1 MPNYGSFSDDYYVN
15 LHLTTEMDLPSGRE
29 TILAHFEQ
37 LRRRYPT
44 MKNFYTRDR
53 GEFVLEEEKDGG
65 SYRWASVDQKRVSG
79 GVINPQDI
87 EQAQKLHEDILELA
101 PYTLSVSSLDCE
113 TLNLMFGFDYTC
125 RGNHNEIVAQALGLP
140 PAFEKLRETPG
151 ASLLGQDPNIQIAL
165 DEDCRTQVRIA
176 IETRTTAY
184 QIRTREFPEEHLSA
198 YLTVRRFGGLD
209 SGETWQGAVAK
220 LYQLADELISNYL
233 VENILRP
240 LQLTIAAK

>member
-1 MPNYGSFSDDYYVN
+1 MPSYGSFSDDYYVN

-37 LRRRYPT
+37 LRRRYSA
-44 MKNFYTRDR
+44 MKNFYMRER

-65 SYRWASVDQKRVSG
+65 SYRWASVDQKRVSAG
-79 GVINPQDI
+79 AVNPQEV
-87 EQAQKLHEDILELA
+87 EQAQKLHQDVLDLA

-113 TLNLMFGFDYTC
+113 TLNLMFGFDFTC

-140 PAFEKLRETPG
+140 PCFEKLRETPG
-151 ASLLGQDPNIQIAL
+151 ASLLGQDPNIQMAI
-165 DEDCRTQVRIA
+165 DEDCRTQVRVA

-184 QIRTREFPEEHLSA
+184 QIRTGDFPEEHLSA

-209 SGETWQGAVAK
+209 SGETWHDALAR
-220 LYQLADELISNYL
+220 LYSIADELISNYM